1 MSSILASEEE
11 AAAVEETQTEETEVK
26 TEIPAETKVETKSVE
41 KAKWI
46 DQLLPKHKD
55 NADLVKKLSEKYP
68 KIDDMVSAV
77 EELEKLR
84 TEQTEKEAGKVKA
97 VEEYELPVVE
107 YPKGMEADASVETW
121 YRGKALELGLS
132 KEVAGKLWEDYNK
145 LTVERLNEAI
155 EADKKARDD
164 AVTALKKEWGNDFKA
179 NIEVTRRFVKK
190 HFGDD
195 VLKDLDDTGMGNR
208 TSFINKMHEMA
219 KGFGEDTIVAGET
232 PAKDDDDWMNRMF
245 PGLKMAKRAEE

>member
-11 AAAVEETQTEETEVK
+11 AAAAEETQTEETQPEVK
-26 TEIPAETKVETKSVE
+26 TETPAETKPVE

-77 EELEKLR
+77 EELDKLR
-84 TEQTEKEAGKVKA
+84 TEQSEKDAGKVKA

-121 YRGKALELGLS
+121 YREKALELGLS

-164 AVTALKKEWGNDFKA
+164 AVVALKKEWGNDFKA

-190 HFGDD
+190 HFGED

-208 TSFINKMHEMA
+208 TSFIKKMHEMA

-245 PGLKMAKRAEE
+245 PGLKIAKRAEE

>member
-1 MSSILASEEE
+1 M
-11 AAAVEETQTEETEVK
+11 
-26 TEIPAETKVETKSVE
+26 
-41 KAKWI
+41 
-46 DQLLPKHKD
+46 
-55 NADLVKKLSEKYP
+55 
-68 KIDDMVSAV
+68 
-77 EELEKLR
+77 
-84 TEQTEKEAGKVKA
+84 
-97 VEEYELPVVE
+97 PVVE

-121 YRGKALELGLS
+121 YREKALELGLS
-132 KEVAGKLWEDYNK
+132 KEVAGKLWEGYNT

-164 AVTALKKEWGNDFKA
+164 AVVALKKEWGNDFKA

-190 HFGDD
+190 HFGED

-208 TSFINKMHEMA
+208 TSFIKKMHEMA

-245 PGLKMAKRAEE
+245 PGLKIAKRAEE